1 MPPRFRFQLRSV
13 TLLLG
18 ATLVVAG
25 CASGSAAR
33 APGAQPS
40 HQAAPA
46 PAGALRLRMAG
57 FAGGPDYVLP
67 DDLAGRPL
75 VLNVWASWC
84 GPCRLEMPA
93 FEQVYRQA
101 AGQVGFLGLDNR
113 DQADAAQQFVTKTGV
128 TYRLAADPR
137 GDVAARL
144 GVVGLPTTLFIAAD
158 GTVRHRRVGAM
169 TADDL
174 RAAIRTYL
182 GVTVP

>member
-67 DDLAGRPL
+67 DDLAVSRTPSY
-75 VLNVWASWC
+75 V
-84 GPCRLEMPA
+84 
-93 FEQVYRQA
+93 
-101 AGQVGFLGLDNR
+101 LGL
-113 DQADAAQQFVTKTGV
+113 
-128 TYRLAADPR
+128 LM
-137 GDVAARL
+137 
-144 GVVGLPTTLFIAAD
+144 
-158 GTVRHRRVGAM
+158 VGAVVSVASYS
-169 TADDL
+169 TGL
-174 RAAIRTYL
+174 R
-182 GVTVP
+182 